1 MKQIGLVGLVVAAMP
16 LVLTAGDSVW
26 KDALLHIR
34 GVRDYNNNGYFDANP
49 GDDNYASATVEIPD
63 ARHAAVANP
72 QSAKIWYNAPHG
84 TEQSALSEVK
94 IVKTDVVSAAWGNK
108 TFKDEQVLEFPSGQY
123 VNASGKNSVYCQR
136 FTLFGGTKMIT
147 GDKYTYLARV
157 RVDGYVYPETSANAS
172 GWLFNANGTGG
183 SVALRFG
190 FRTNTRGTNDAGFLN
205 IATGNTTNNELKDLV
220 VTNGVWAE
228 VAYVVSNRTIRA
240 SVGLPGCIR
249 RWKNLTVPTGSGYP
263 TSLTPNEPL
272 YLGGCRGGEQQGNAD
287 CFRGAVHMV
296 GVWDRALSDAEV
308 VEAFGG
314 PNPNLLRIGEEGCSA
329 EMFAGATATGEVTLD
344 QTVSDQRLW
353 PAAVGN
359 GAVLK
364 MPFAVGKFMAGLGQ
378 VLRLVPREGSGAGE
392 FAVSVDGKKVAVVA
406 VRARAAGGA
415 KDPSFLFIKPLF
427 LTEGNHVLT
436 LTRTDAKSEPVKLD
450 AIELGGSWRVGLVNT
465 GREAE
470 MSSDTQTGGISPA
483 RDADTWYPASQNFK
497 DFVSYSGRKNTLDRQ
512 KRIVWRIPDG
522 LAGKATYKLGFKGLW
537 SVDDGIQHVLSLN
550 DVQIDKS
557 LLTGDKRVDCEFA
570 PQTLADG
577 LNELHCSYP
586 DWVSGKGPWTAYDAF
601 WCEITDCE
609 SDKVPQGFAILFR

>member
-1 MKQIGLVGLVVAAMP
+1 MRRIGLAGLAVAALPLVV
-16 LVLTAGDSVW
+16 TASDSVW
-26 KDALLHIR
+26 KDALLYIR
-34 GVRDYNNNGYFDANP
+34 GARDYNNNGYFDANP
-49 GDDNYASATVEIPD
+49 GNDNYASATVEVPD

-72 QSAKIWYNAPHG
+72 QSAKIWCNATHG
-84 TEQSALSEVK
+84 TAQSALSEVK
-94 IVKTDVVSAAWGNK
+94 IVKTDVVSAVRGNK

-136 FTLFGGTKMIT
+136 LALFGNTRQIT
-147 GDKYTYLARV
+147 SDKYTYLARV
-157 RVDGYVYPETSANAS
+157 RVDGYVYPSESATAS

-183 SVALRFG
+183 ATALRFG
-190 FRTNTRGTNDAGFLN
+190 FRTKTRGTDDAGFLN
-205 IATGNTTNNELKDLV
+205 IALGNSTNNELPDLV

-249 RWKNLTVPTGSGYP
+249 RWKNMTVPESSNYP
-263 TSLTPNEPL
+263 TSLTPSTTL
-272 YLGGCRGGEQQGNAD
+272 FLGGCRDGEQQGNAD

-344 QTVSDQRLW
+344 QMVSDQRLW
-353 PAAVGN
+353 PAAIGN

-392 FAVSVDGKKVAVVA
+392 FTVSVDGKKVAVVA
-406 VRARAAGGA
+406 VRTRVAGGV
-415 KDPSFLFIKPLF
+415 KDPSFLFIKPQF
-427 LTEGNHVLT
+427 LTEGEHVLT
-436 LTRTDAKSEPVKLD
+436 LVRTDTRSEVVKLD
-450 AIELGGSWRVGLVNT
+450 AIELGGSWRVGLCD
-465 GREAE
+465 GARESV
-470 MSSDTQTGGISPA
+470 MSSDTQTSGISPA

-497 DFVSYSGRKNTLDRQ
+497 DFVSYSGRKNNLDRQ
-512 KRIVWRIPDG
+512 KRIIWRIPDG
-522 LAGKATYKLGFKGLW
+522 LAGKATYKLGFRGLW
-537 SVDDGIQHVLSLN
+537 SNDDGIQHVLSLN
-550 DVQIDKS
+550 GVQISKS
-557 LLTGDKRVDCEFA
+557 FLTGNKQVDCTFA

-609 SDKVPQGFAILFR
+609 SDKVPQGMAILVR